1 MTTYKIRYLPTFKTD
16 LEDALDYITFNLQN
30 PAAAKQLLK
39 ETEEAI
45 LKRLSVP
52 LAFEPHYSKKERKNP
67 YYRIRIKNYIV
78 YYVVIEE
85 VMEVRRF
92 VYSRRN
98 IENLINEIE
107 INENLI

>member
-1 MTTYKIRYLPTFKTD
+1 MTKYKIRYLPTFEED
-16 LEDALDYITFNLQN
+16 LEEALDYITFNLQN

-45 LKRLSVP
+45 LERLSAP
-52 LAFEPHYSKKERKNP
+52 SAFEPYYSKKERPNP

-85 VMEVRRF
+85 VMEMRRF
-92 VYSRRN
+92 IYSRRN
-98 IENLINEIE
+98 IENLI
-107 INENLI
+107 